1 MEKSTKQRVEA
12 IFEAAVGRDLS
23 SKERHEFLPSLAIR
37 TWSLTPKQETW
48 LLSIEARLGL
58 VHTGEDDDPES
69 DEEDEDDNLLQPT
82 DSFNGHPF

>member
-23 SKERHEFLPSLAIR
+23 SKERHDFLPSIAQR
-37 TWSLTPKQETW
+37 VSPLTPKQETW

-69 DEEDEDDNLLQPT
+69 DEEDEDDTLLQST

>member
-12 IFEAAVGRDLS
+12 ILEAAVGRDLS
-23 SKERHEFLPSLAIR
+23 SKERHEFLPSIALR
-37 TWSLTPKQETW
+37 TWPLTPKQETW

-69 DEEDEDDNLLQPT
+69 DEEDEDDTLLQST

>member
-23 SKERHEFLPSLAIR
+23 SKERHEFLPSTVR
-37 TWSLTPKQETW
+37 RGNPLTPKQETW

-58 VHTGEDDDPES
+58 VHTREDDEPES
-69 DEEDEDDNLLQPT
+69 DEEDEDDTLLQST